1 MSFLKNIVRAF
12 PFKAPVEKTPS
23 LSSPKVMWS
32 KYSINGLKKVTQ
44 LIERYQDE
52 FFISSQ
58 IIIIFLSNNFLVGG
72 KNSTKFS
79 RIIVVLMVMIL
90 KSQNWLKLLSIINN
104 PLTQWSIYVCCL
116 VRLCI
121 YYLLIVQYFLVISKI
136 HRA

>member
-52 FFISSQ
+52 FFKQ
-58 IIIIFLSNNFLVGG
+58 PNYYH
-72 KNSTKFS
+72 
-79 RIIVVLMVMIL
+79 
-90 KSQNWLKLLSIINN
+90 
-104 PLTQWSIYVCCL
+104 IYK
-116 VRLCI
+116 
-121 YYLLIVQYFLVISKI
+121 Q
-136 HRA
+136 